1 MAAPVVLD
9 GVVPVDPSE
18 RWRHPLSMTVRDGA
32 FVAIRTVPALSE
44 QLFRFI
50 LGADQ
55 PATGTVS
62 TFGQAPGQLPG
73 RDVRALRARIGSVL
87 RPDGLVANMSV
98 WKNITLPLIFAS
110 GLTRAQV
117 ADRAEEV
124 IDSFG
129 LGPVASLR
137 PHAVSPDQRQIAA
150 LARAVATSPSL
161 LLLDEPLASV
171 GSVDTGPLFS
181 LCRQFVPTILA
192 ATHRRNTALY
202 DSAEEVMLWDE
213 LGYRPAAAYAGEE
226 VSA

>member
-1 MAAPVVLD
+1 MAAPIVLD
-9 GVVPVDPSE
+9 GVVPGIPPE
-18 RWRHPLSMTVRDGA
+18 RWRHPLSLTVHEGA
-32 FVAIRTVPALSE
+32 FIAIRTMPALSE

-55 PATGTVS
+55 PASGSVS
-62 TFGQAPGQLPG
+62 TFGRPAGALSG
-73 RDVRALRARIGSVL
+73 REVRTLRATIGSVL

-98 WKNITLPLIFAS
+98 WKNITIPLIFAS
-110 GLTRAQV
+110 GMNRTQV
-117 ADRAEEV
+117 ADRAEE
-124 IDSFG
+124 IIESFA

-150 LARAVATSPSL
+150 LARAVAMNPAL

-171 GSVDTGPLFS
+171 GSVDTGPLFA

-202 DSAEEVMLWDE
+202 ESADDVLLWDE
-213 LGYRPAAAYAGEE
+213 MGLRPAAAYAGEE